1 MRCLFIKSSFSLDQL
16 AARIAE
22 VALHDFVQGGE
33 YFKFSKDGVEIILV
47 CNDTDHLEVFVESY
61 QQFPFYCYSRR
72 GAEGALQEL
81 LATLSEHGLAC
92 ELAAEV

>member
-1 MRCLFIKSSFSLDQL
+1 MDQL

-22 VALHDFVQGGE
+22 VALHDFVQEKRDGLNLGGGE

-72 GAEGALQEL
+72 GEEGALQEL